1 MFGFI
6 FTCFFY
12 YILFLGGMQTEGSSD
27 MPRFKNDITYIVP
40 NIGFTTGVK
49 ITDQARVLSET
60 RTFEDVRM
68 KNKFMSVKA
77 WFIIIIIIKC
87 LIIIFIVQAL
97 AALAMY
103 DDYYFFYLNSPKP
116 AFSDFIRDC

>member
-1 MFGFI
+1 
-6 FTCFFY
+6 
-12 YILFLGGMQTEGSSD
+12 MQTEGSSD

-77 WFIIIIIIKC
+77 WFFIIIIIKC

-103 DDYYFFYLNSPKP
+103 DDDYYFFYVNSPNP
-116 AFSDFIRDC
+116 ACSDFIRDC

>member
-1 MFGFI
+1 MFAFYFYI
-6 FTCFFY
+6 FFY
-12 YILFLGGMQTEGSSD
+12 IVSLGGMQTEGSSD

-77 WFIIIIIIKC
+77 WFFFLIIIKC

-103 DDYYFFYLNSPKP
+103 DDDYYYFLCE
-116 AFSDFIRDC
+116 FS